1 LSNSSHKLQTY
12 FVGKDLCVFFDGS
25 YKNDEKMIKFIY
37 GNKNNWVDITNSVE
51 DFKDMFPKTYKK
63 LLDYYKNK

>member
-1 LSNSSHKLQTY
+1 
-12 FVGKDLCVFFDGS
+12 
-25 YKNDEKMIKFIY
+25 MIKFIY